1 MLQDDREDDVLIL
14 GKVCEFTTYVEITQ
28 IYFYTI
34 SNEQYNYKKGN
45 IVQDLTL
52 RQKLNQMFILG
63 YQGENPDSENN
74 SGFINLLKNGL
85 GGVIFFTDNIKD
97 KNSFKNAVKTI
108 KSNALIPPFL
118 SIDQEGGRV
127 ERTLN
132 IYKGSHY
139 LSARY
144 AALKGEDFIYK
155 QTTAIAKELQE
166 FGLNMNF
173 APVLDV
179 DTNPNNPV
187 IAERSFSSDPDIVT
201 KFGKIAAKAYLE
213 YGIIPVGKHFPGH
226 GETSVDSHKEMPELS
241 LSLDELE
248 NIHIRPFKKLLPVLP
263 ALMIAHIHY
272 TAFDKEKIPASISKN
287 VINGYLRNK
296 LNYKGLV
303 ISDDMVMGGIQGFSS
318 LEACVKGINAGINM
332 FIFRNSDTKIIKL
345 LDALE
350 KEILL
355 GNIDIENINKSI
367 KIIKQL
373 KCC

>member
-1 MLQDDREDDVLIL
+1 
-14 GKVCEFTTYVEITQ
+14 
-28 IYFYTI
+28 
-34 SNEQYNYKKGN
+34 
-45 IVQDLTL
+45 
-52 RQKLNQMFILG
+52 
-63 YQGENPDSENN
+63 
-74 SGFINLLKNGL
+74 
-85 GGVIFFTDNIKD
+85 
-97 KNSFKNAVKTI
+97 
-108 KSNALIPPFL
+108 
-118 SIDQEGGRV
+118 
-127 ERTLN
+127 
-132 IYKGSHY
+132 
-139 LSARY
+139 
-144 AALKGEDFIYK
+144 
-155 QTTAIAKELQE
+155 
-166 FGLNMNF
+166 
-173 APVLDV
+173 
-179 DTNPNNPV
+179 
-187 IAERSFSSDPDIVT
+187 
-201 KFGKIAAKAYLE
+201 
-213 YGIIPVGKHFPGH
+213 
-226 GETSVDSHKEMPELS
+226 MPELS